1 MEHMTSSTLHFVIII
16 YLMYVLNQKFRDWI
30 AMNGRMQSAV
40 SMLTTVSLVPVIT
53 ETEQFHNIRNI
64 VNRFPIIGSFIRQ

>member
-1 MEHMTSSTLHFVIII
+1 
-16 YLMYVLNQKFRDWI
+16 
-30 AMNGRMQSAV
+30 MNGRMQSAV

>member
-1 MEHMTSSTLHFVIII
+1 
-16 YLMYVLNQKFRDWI
+16 
-30 AMNGRMQSAV
+30 MNGRMQSAV

-53 ETEQFHNIRNI
+53 ETEQFHNIRKI